1 MSNQWGKWVDLSE
14 EVGQGTAASREAAQ
28 LPPITLKQYED
39 MQLTIQRL
47 QHRLRIYE
55 GPKAVDD
62 EEILGVNQ
70 PEVVGVEETEGRHLL
85 IQGI

>member
-1 MSNQWGKWVDLSE
+1 MVAELRLDVKSVDLSE

-47 QHRLRIYE
+47 QHRLQIYV
-55 GPKAVDD
+55 GPKAIDD
-62 EEILGVNQ
+62 KDVL
-70 PEVVGVEETEGRHLL
+70 
-85 IQGI
+85 